1 MSELTERLAAPK
13 KRKPTNAFRSE
24 NPNKPERDKRGKKSE
39 KRKATENGI
48 KALNPNWGYAF
59 VAPFFV
65 MFLIFGLAPVIYS
78 TWIAFFNW
86 DSLADEQEFYG
97 LTNFTDLLADE
108 YFWIALRNTFSI
120 WFFSTIP
127 QIFMAIGLASIL
139 RNPRLRGATFWRT
152 ILLVPNIT
160 SVLAIAIVFGQLFG
174 RDYGLVNLALTYL
187 GMPAHID
194 WISETVPSHIAI
206 ATMITWRWLGYNAL
220 IFLAAMLAIPAYLYE
235 SADLDGASKWQQFRY
250 ITLPQLRNTITF
262 VLIVGTIGGLQVFAE
277 PLTLGGN
284 MSGGDSRQFSTL
296 TLFLYEQAFVNNRWG
311 YAAAIGIFITI
322 IVVIISAINFAIT
335 RVISSE
341 DNTK

>member
-1 MSELTERLAAPK
+1 MASQK
-13 KRKPTNAFRSE
+13 STNIFRSSPTE
-24 NPNKPERDKRGKKSE
+24 NAGRVRRA
-39 KRKATENGI
+39 RKAERRKNADNAI

-78 TWIAFFNW
+78 TVIAFYNW
-86 DSLADEQEFYG
+86 DPLADNQEFFG
-97 LTNFTDLLADE
+97 LTNFTDLLADDQ
-108 YFWIALRNTFSI
+108 FWIALSNTFSI

-127 QIFMAIGLASIL
+127 QIIMAIGLASIL
-139 RNPRLRGATFWRT
+139 RNRNLRFATFWRT

-174 RDYGLVNLALTYL
+174 RDFGLVNLALTYL
-187 GMPAHID
+187 GMPNHID
-194 WISETVPSHIAI
+194 WVAEPLTSHIAI
-206 ATMITWRWLGYNAL
+206 ATMITWRWLGYNSL
-220 IFLAAMLAIPAYLYE
+220 IFLASMLAIPDYLYE
-235 SADLDGASKWQQFRY
+235 SAELDGASKWQQFRY

-284 MSGGDSRQFSTL
+284 FNGGDSRQFSTL

-311 YAAAIGIFITI
+311 YAAAIGIMITV

-335 RVISSE
+335 RKIASE
-341 DNTK
+341 EN